1 MLRVLLYVSICLRF
15 GDGFL
20 LETNTQ
26 KADNLTGSNK
36 QCVTLNE
43 FYEAKKEQQYDLNVL
58 SHKMERMKSDSE
70 KTLTLLTSQIQQ
82 KLLSMEN
89 SFKVNGQKNETDE
102 LQQLHQINRELQNRF
117 TKLQKNFDNLQ
128 TKYKVIENE
137 LLQSRN
143 TTSKLSVEVQ
153 TLQQLKTV
161 QQLQDLNG
169 LKLEMQSISKQ
180 THSLAVNQQ
189 ARNQDFLALYNQT
202 TENQIQ
208 QECFYKPNNGVPSK
222 YKGNDKK
229 LAQTYISNNAHYD
242 TGTATAVVELQLGD
256 KVWVRY
262 DNGRVD
268 SSGTCMTIVKLM

>member
-1 MLRVLLYVSICLRF
+1 MFIVFICVSICLGI

-117 TKLQKNFDNLQ
+117 TKLQQNFDNLQ
-128 TKYKVIENE
+128 TKYK
-137 LLQSRN
+137 
-143 TTSKLSVEVQ
+143 
-153 TLQQLKTV
+153 
-161 QQLQDLNG
+161 
-169 LKLEMQSISKQ
+169 
-180 THSLAVNQQ
+180 
-189 ARNQDFLALYNQT
+189 
-202 TENQIQ
+202 
-208 QECFYKPNNGVPSK
+208 
-222 YKGNDKK
+222 
-229 LAQTYISNNAHYD
+229 
-242 TGTATAVVELQLGD
+242 
-256 KVWVRY
+256 
-262 DNGRVD
+262 
-268 SSGTCMTIVKLM
+268 